1 MRWEP
6 RGMHV
11 RSGRHPLGAQRGRGR
26 ARRPWTGG
34 GTKKLWG
41 CGAGWRPHPL
51 PLFCPQEV
59 RDIGERRELGCTP
72 KQPQE
77 PTATAGAQS
86 LGSTGQ
92 GFMKCLLEVE
102 EEEAMH
108 RRAAK
113 ARALPNRKAP
123 KTLIP
128 VPTSA
133 PVGNSASNLPLT
145 LPQTPASA
153 PAMAPSWIRPPA
165 PGPIPVPVGVPV
177 PASVP
182 VTVLPVPALDLGWRK
197 TVFLHQ
203 SGERSLGHLKAR

>member
-1 MRWEP
+1 M
-6 RGMHV
+6 
-11 RSGRHPLGAQRGRGR
+11 
-26 ARRPWTGG
+26 
-34 GTKKLWG
+34 
-41 CGAGWRPHPL
+41 AGWRPHVL

-59 RDIGERRELGCTP
+59 RDVGERREPGCAP
-72 KQPQE
+72 KQPRE
-77 PTATAGAQS
+77 PAATTGAQS

-123 KTLIP
+123 KTLTP

-153 PAMAPSWIRPPA
+153 PAMAPSWVRPPA
-165 PGPIPVPVGVPV
+165 PGPIPAAVGAPV

-182 VTVLPVPALDLGWRK
+182 VTVLPAPTLDLGWRK

-203 SGERSLGHLKAR
+203 SGERSLAQVKAR